1 MSIFLNEEKEPEIL
15 TRCGYKPGD
24 SIRSFETAILEEG
37 TTATGRC
44 LHFAADILCSGGFN
58 VWVRS
63 LWDYALHHIGI
74 GSPRVFVYLK
84 KRVKELEE
92 LHAKYPDETLFHSE
106 EYHTRIGE
114 IIMVLREIPRKPR
127 VVWPKVGAETHLDGW
142 LRTVASA
149 SETAVLKRVW
159 KAEGDL
165 LILKSAGAE
174 LLKAISE
181 GSTEKCLF
189 WIRWLFDEES
199 RVRKENKGANLTTV
213 SRGATGSKSGHDVGN
228 YIATLFAESYKD
240 LASRNLIRM
249 NEEYQCLLTLWSGG
263 EAHLTASG
271 RKQIL
276 GLLGQILCEVPRWK
290 VAAAPA
296 LIKDPVQVSRAVAQT
311 GKFFREVL
319 ANPAVQNNKELQK
332 LLKSRGAEPKAKVK
346 KGGVTEYEDKMAAYD
361 AAMNAFLNRS

>member
-1 MSIFLNEEKEPEIL
+1 MNFFLQAEKEPEVL

-24 SIRSFETAILEEG
+24 SIRSFETAMLEEG
-37 TTATGRC
+37 AVATGRC
-44 LHFAADILCSGGFN
+44 LHFAADILCSGGFH
-58 VWVRS
+58 VWSRS
-63 LWDYALHHIGI
+63 LWDYAIHHIGI

-92 LHAKYPDETLFHSE
+92 LHAKYPDETLYHTD

-149 SETAVLKRVW
+149 GETAVLKRVW
-159 KAEGDL
+159 KPEGDMM
-165 LILKSAGAE
+165 ILKTAGAE
-174 LLKAISE
+174 LLKAISD

-189 WIRWLFDEES
+189 WIRWLFEEEA
-199 RVRKENKGANLTTV
+199 RARKENKGANLTTV
-213 SRGATGSKSGHDVGN
+213 SRGTTGGKSGHDVGN

-240 LASRNLIRM
+240 LAARSLIRM
-249 NEEYQCLLTLWSGG
+249 NEEYQCLLNLWMGG
-263 EAHLTASG
+263 ESHLTASG

-276 GLLGQILCEVPRWK
+276 GLLAQILCEVPRWK
-290 VAAAPA
+290 VPAAPA
-296 LIKDPVQVSRAVAQT
+296 LVKDPVQVSRAVGQT

-319 ANPAVQNNKELQK
+319 ANPAVQNNKELAK
-332 LLKSRGAEPKAKVK
+332 LLKSRGAEPKVKMK
-346 KGGVTEYEDKMAAYD
+346 KGAAAEYEDKMAAYD
-361 AAMNAFLNRS
+361 AAMMAFMNK

>member
-1 MSIFLNEEKEPEIL
+1 MNIFLEPEKEAEIL

-37 TTATGRC
+37 AVATGRA
-44 LHFAADILCSGGFN
+44 LHFAADILCSGGIG
-58 VWVRS
+58 VWTRS
-63 LWDYALHHIGI
+63 LWDYAIHHIGI
-74 GSPRVFVYLK
+74 GSPRVFLYLK
-84 KRVKELEE
+84 KRIQELEG
-92 LHAKYPDETLFHSE
+92 LHAKYPDETLFHSD
-106 EYHTRIGE
+106 EYHTRVGE

-127 VVWPKVGAETHLDGW
+127 VVWPKVGPETHLDGW

-159 KAEGDL
+159 KPEGDL
-165 LILKSAGAE
+165 LILRTAGAE

-189 WIRWLFDEES
+189 WIRWLFEEEA
-199 RVRKENKGANLTTV
+199 RVKKENKGASLTTI
-213 SRGATGSKSGHDVGN
+213 SRGVAGSKSGTEVGH
-228 YIATLFAESYKD
+228 YVATLFAESYKD

-249 NEEYQCLLTLWSGG
+249 NEEYQCLLTLWRGDG
-263 EAHLTASG
+263 ADITASG

-290 VAAAPA
+290 VPAAPA
-296 LIKDPVQVSRAVAQT
+296 LIKDPIQVSRAVSQA

-319 ANPAVQNNKELQK
+319 AHPAVQNNKELQK
-332 LLKSRGAEPKAKVK
+332 RLKSRGVEPKPKMK
-346 KGGVTEYEDKMAAYD
+346 KGAVAEYEDKMAAYD
-361 AAMNAFLNRS
+361 AAMNAFMNR

>member
-1 MSIFLNEEKEPEIL
+1 MNVFLESEKEPEIL
-15 TRCGYKPGD
+15 TRCGYKPAD
-24 SIRSFETAILEEG
+24 SIRSFESALLEDGAI
-37 TTATGRC
+37 ATGRC
-44 LHFAADILCSGGFN
+44 LHFAADILCSGGFSI
-58 VWVRS
+58 WARC
-63 LWDYALHHIGI
+63 LWDYAIHHIGI

-84 KRVKELEE
+84 KRIQELAA
-92 LHAKYPDETLFHSE
+92 LHAKYPDETLYHMD

-159 KAEGDL
+159 KPEGDL
-165 LILKSAGAE
+165 MILRTAGAE

-189 WIRWLFDEES
+189 WIRWLFDEEG
-199 RVRKENKGANLTTV
+199 RVRKENKGASLTTI
-213 SRGATGSKSGHDVGN
+213 SRGTAGGSKSSSEVGH

-249 NEEYQCLLTLWSGG
+249 NEEFQCLLTLWRGG
-263 EAHLTASG
+263 DADITASA

-290 VAAAPA
+290 VPAAPA
-296 LIKDPVQVSRAVAQT
+296 LVKDPIQVSRAVSQT

-332 LLKSRGAEPKAKVK
+332 RLKAKGAEPKQKMK
-346 KGGVTEYEDKMAAYD
+346 KGAAAEYEDKMAAFD
-361 AAMNAFLNRS
+361 AAMNAFMSR